1 MMSMNMAARDPI
13 IQPVTIQG
21 IMVRLSN
28 SGINNIIERF
38 NLNVSFQLLTP
49 SYDSSWDDKKN
60 WKSK

>member
-1 MMSMNMAARDPI
+1 MMSMNMAVRDPI

-21 IMVRLSN
+21 IRVRLSN

-49 SYDSSWDDKKN
+49 SYDSS
-60 WKSK
+60 